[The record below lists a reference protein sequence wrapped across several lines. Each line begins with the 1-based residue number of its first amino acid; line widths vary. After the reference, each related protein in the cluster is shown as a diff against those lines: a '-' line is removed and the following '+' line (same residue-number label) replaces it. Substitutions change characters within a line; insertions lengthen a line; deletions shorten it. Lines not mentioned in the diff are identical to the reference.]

1 MLDPLGLELHVVKL
15 PCGFW
20 VPNSNPLQKQPVLVT
35 TEISDQPLNSGFL
48 ISSLSLSLF
57 ILIVSCSLGYLY
69 LVSEDSLKVLLPSSH
84 KCWDYRPVLP
94 CLAPSL

>member
-35 TEISDQPLNSGFL
+35 TELSDQPLNRGFL

-57 ILIVSCSLGYLY
+57 ILIQSHVAQDIFTLCQRIALRSSCLHLTNAGITGQC
-69 LVSEDSLKVLLPSSH
+69 H
-84 KCWDYRPVLP
+84 H
-94 CLAPSL
+94 A